1 MRISD
6 TRHLLHLEDSR
17 DVVAEMDLRNAG
29 MPLRIAEMPLIPN
42 YPRRTRYLSHFASI
56 SYLTLLERRCAYE
69 AVGWLVCVCA
79 RARVRVCCACVLCAG
94 CVCVCVFVCVCV
106 RARVRACVSA
116 FVCVCICVCVCVYTH
131 KYRICGATARRPL
144 GYERA

>member
-1 MRISD
+1 LRISD

-69 AVGWLVCVCA
+69 AVGWLVCVCVRA
-79 RARVRVCCACVLCAG
+79 RACVCVVRVCCVR
-94 CVCVCVFVCVCV
+94 VVFVFVCLCVCV
-106 RARVRACVSA
+106 RARACVRA
-116 FVCVCICVCVCVYTH
+116 
-131 KYRICGATARRPL
+131 
-144 GYERA
+144 